1 MDLQTAAFTTYVL
14 VTTFTPGPNNL
25 SATAAGSAIGYQRSL
40 SFLLGI
46 AAGFFLTML
55 VAGLFNA
62 AIQGAFAPVI
72 PWLKWLGF
80 AYMLYLA
87 VSLFLHGKADKGSS
101 PAAATNTVTPAG
113 SVAGPTAVEVRGFSF
128 GSGLLLQLIN
138 VKVILYGITIYGM
151 FPTILLGSWQ
161 KAVLSSLGLAL
172 VGFTSINL
180 WCLTGTAISRL
191 LGSGKKM
198 LAFNLVLAAL
208 LAWSAILMVAE

>member
-46 AAGFFLTML
+46 TAGFFITML

-87 VSLFLHGKADKGSS
+87 VSLFLHGKADKGDS
-101 PAAATNTVTPAG
+101 PAKLSA
-113 SVAGPTAVEVRGFSF
+113 SGFSF
-128 GSGLLLQLIN
+128 VAGLLLQLIN
-138 VKVILYGITIYGM
+138 VKVILYGITIFGM
-151 FPTILLGSWQ
+151 FPAILLGSWQ
-161 KAVLSSLGLAL
+161 KAVLSALGLAL

-180 WCLTGTAISRL
+180 WCITGTAISRL
-191 LGSGKKM
+191 LGSGIKM

>member
-1 MDLQTAAFTTYVL
+1 MDLQTAAFTTYVI

-80 AYMLYLA
+80 AYMLFLA
-87 VSLFLHGKADKGSS
+87 VSLFLHGKPDGGGSQAS
-101 PAAATNTVTPAG
+101 AKLRAG
-113 SVAGPTAVEVRGFSF
+113 GFSF
-128 GSGLLLQLIN
+128 ASGLLLQLIN
-138 VKVILYGITIYGM
+138 VKVILYGITIFGM
-151 FPTILLGSWQ
+151 FPAILLGSWQ
-161 KAVLSSLGLAL
+161 KAALSSLGLAL
-172 VGFTSINL
+172 VGFASINL
-180 WCLTGTAISRL
+180 WCITGTAISRL
-191 LGSGKKM
+191 LGNGRKM